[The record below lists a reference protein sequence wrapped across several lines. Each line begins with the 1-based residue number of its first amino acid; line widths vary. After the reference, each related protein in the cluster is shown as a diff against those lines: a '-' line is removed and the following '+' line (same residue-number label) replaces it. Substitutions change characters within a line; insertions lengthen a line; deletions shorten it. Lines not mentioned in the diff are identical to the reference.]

1 MRRKNEIPDFSR
13 MAETLK
19 ADAVRFAA
27 RTGVN
32 FFQDAFF
39 NQGFTD
45 TSFQPWPKRKDD
57 FDPGRKVL
65 VKSSALLNS
74 IRVFEQSNE
83 RIVFGSDEEHA
94 PIHND
99 GGTISVKVTAK
110 SRKFFWAM
118 FKATGN
124 SMFKA
129 MALTKKDSFRV
140 VIPKRQFIGESATL
154 MGDLDSWIAAEIN
167 KRFSKT

>member
-1 MRRKNEIPDFSR
+1 MPDFRR

-32 FFQDAFF
+32 FFQDAFI

-45 TSFQPWPKRKDD
+45 EVFEPWPKRKDD
-57 FDPGRKVL
+57 FDPGRKIL
-65 VKSSALLNS
+65 VKSAALMNS
-74 IRVFEQSNE
+74 IRVFEQSQD

-99 GGTISVKVTAK
+99 GGTISIRVTDR

-124 SMFKA
+124 TMFKA
-129 MALTKKDSFRV
+129 MALTKKSSFTV
-140 VIPKRQFIGESATL
+140 IIPKRQFIGESATL
-154 MGDLDSWIAAEIN
+154 MGNLDEWLRGELQ
-167 KRFSKT
+167 KRFKTT